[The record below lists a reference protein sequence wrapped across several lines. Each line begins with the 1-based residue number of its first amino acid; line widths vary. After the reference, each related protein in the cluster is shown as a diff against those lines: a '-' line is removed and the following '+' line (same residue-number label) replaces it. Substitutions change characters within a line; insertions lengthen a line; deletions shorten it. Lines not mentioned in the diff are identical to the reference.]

1 MKGKTSNN
9 FIIFVNQRRSIL
21 AKFHAL
27 FWRIFKNVKLSNYLV
42 VYFFFEKSKESL
54 SIHWF
59 NFLNLFSVFAV
70 FLLGFTAP
78 AVFAKKW
85 KNGVAD
91 PSCYQ
96 VKIILYFYF
105 IIYRLNMEFHASL
118 FILYCWL
125 VLFGLACYDNA
136 VGWILEGNNGG
147 MVILVALRTT
157 FQILALSRGPIVF

>member
-1 MKGKTSNN
+1 MPLKIQRKNLVT
-9 FIIFVNQRRSIL
+9 FTDLILFFV
-21 AKFHAL
+21 
-27 FWRIFKNVKLSNYLV
+27 
-42 VYFFFEKSKESL
+42 
-54 SIHWF
+54 
-59 NFLNLFSVFAV
+59 AV
-70 FLLGFTAP
+70 FLAFAATG
-78 AVFAKKW
+78 VFGRKW

-136 VGWILEGNNGG
+136 VG
-147 MVILVALRTT
+147 
-157 FQILALSRGPIVF
+157 

>member
-1 MKGKTSNN
+1 MKMKGKTSNN

-105 IIYRLNMEFHASL
+105 IIYRLEYGVPCFSNH
-118 FILYCWL
+118 FILL
-125 VLFGLACYDNA
+125 VGIVLFGML
-136 VGWILEGNNGG
+136 W
-147 MVILVALRTT
+147 
-157 FQILALSRGPIVF
+157 

>member
-70 FLLGFTAP
+70 FLLGFATP
-78 AVFAKKW
+78 AVYAKKW
-85 KNGVAD
+85 KDGVAD
-91 PSCYQ
+91 PSCFQ
-96 VKIILYFYF
+96 VKMISYFYS
-105 IIYRLNMEFHASL
+105 IIYRFEYGVPCFSFHFL
-118 FILYCWL
+118 LLVGI
-125 VLFGLACYDNA
+125 VLFGMLRMQLVESWRAIME
-136 VGWILEGNNGG
+136 GWW
-147 MVILVALRTT
+147 
-157 FQILALSRGPIVF
+157 FWFW